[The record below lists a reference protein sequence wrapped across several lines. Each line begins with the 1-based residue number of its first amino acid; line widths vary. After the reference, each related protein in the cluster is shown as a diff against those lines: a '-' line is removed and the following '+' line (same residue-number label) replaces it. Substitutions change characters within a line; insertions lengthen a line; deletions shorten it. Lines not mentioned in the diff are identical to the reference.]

1 MAGAEN
7 ETQSIC
13 YEIRKGLLGA
23 PDAGTLRRIYF
34 GGTLKSARQGRIVGA
49 DRRQLQPIA
58 LPTQWR
64 SIEPQKRRSANGSQ
78 AGTTEHSGFLPQHS
92 AKGTAQYYDLSG
104 QRREADGP
112 YPVVRQILGGARN
125 QQPGAAHLQAR
136 DFDRRHLARG
146 PQSHGPEAGGGVR
159 WGGGERDFRFRF
171 RGIE

>member
-58 LPTQWR
+58 LPT
-64 SIEPQKRRSANGSQ
+64 
-78 AGTTEHSGFLPQHS
+78 QHS

-159 WGGGERDFRFRF
+159 WGGGERDFRFRD